1 MLNGA
6 FSLLSIRVEIYFPYV
21 WLIMDSDEWIPM
33 SVSMC
38 SVASMDWDVTSLIL
52 SLIGCQRTFE
62 ILKYL

>member
-1 MLNGA
+1 
-6 FSLLSIRVEIYFPYV
+6 
-21 WLIMDSDEWIPM
+21 M

-62 ILKYL
+62 ILINSGVTVAEIS

>member
-1 MLNGA
+1 
-6 FSLLSIRVEIYFPYV
+6 
-21 WLIMDSDEWIPM
+21 MDSDEWIPM

-62 ILKYL
+62 ILKYF